1 MILRVSI
8 QKMLGKSLSALVL
21 AGCVTM
27 AAQVTEAKAITT
39 PEGKM
44 PMVHWA
50 VLQSKPGT
58 MSEMMGMAARNVA
71 PLAAKETGTYA
82 LYGSL
87 DKQNPNVMRLLEIYE
102 DEAAYEIHVGT
113 DGFHKYKEER
123 KEILEKLVILPVAPI
138 VLEQKEE
145 GTGTNVILH
154 LYEVKPEKLDAFK
167 KLIAKEMRR
176 GVKEDAGV
184 MGLFATAELE
194 RANMIH
200 TYELFKDDAARD
212 VYKNSKAHQAF
223 WKKAQQMLNS
233 TKEIENLPGNVVLSK
248 KSFHD
253 KK

>member
-1 MILRVSI
+1 MRVSI
-8 QKMLGKSLSALVL
+8 QKAVRKSMAALVV
-21 AGCVTM
+21 AGCVMMTGH
-27 AAQVTEAKAITT
+27 VTEAKAITT
-39 PEGKM
+39 PDGGM
-44 PMVHWA
+44 PLVHWA

-123 KEILEKLVILPVAPI
+123 KEILEKLVILPVDPI

-167 KLIAKEMRR
+167 KLITKEMRR

-194 RANMIH
+194 RTNMIH

-212 VYKNSKAHQAF
+212 AYKNSKAHQAF

-233 TKEIENLPGNVVLSK
+233 TKEIENLPGNVVLSQK
-248 KSFHD
+248 GFHD